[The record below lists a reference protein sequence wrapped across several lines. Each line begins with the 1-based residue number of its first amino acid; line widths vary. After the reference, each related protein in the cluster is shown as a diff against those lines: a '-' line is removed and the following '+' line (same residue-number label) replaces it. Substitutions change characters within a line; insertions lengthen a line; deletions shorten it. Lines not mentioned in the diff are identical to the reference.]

1 LLKTTKL
8 TTHHWAHGIFLTCLL
23 FAFNASADPATACP
37 VQVIKRDQIKAV
49 VARRQTTFKHC
60 LECEGDSCELTR
72 WPESGKDFAKVCKAL
87 FCTPKKI
94 PRTTFAPDE
103 VDKDGAFNFTYT
115 IGKNGRVKDIE
126 VTDVI
131 GDITYEA
138 ALKAAEATYKRRRY
152 EPIIIDGTAYEL
164 SNLQD
169 GVKIDAK
176 IQIRKN

>member
-1 LLKTTKL
+1 MLKTTKL

-37 VQVIKRDQIKAV
+37 
-49 VARRQTTFKHC
+49 FKHC